1 MRRRHALIATFGA
14 TAPPFAAAVLF
25 ASGLFGS
32 DPDDNSWTH
41 AVPGLIVLA
50 IPATCLL
57 WLLYR
62 RLGQVQASSP
72 ELGRVASFAT
82 TFAGLPWLLLVA
94 ASLYNA
100 PYTQA
105 PLVLFVLPPL
115 FLAIW
120 LCLFFGGWLQWRM
133 LRPNSAFKPTLL
145 RSADPDGR

>member
-1 MRRRHALIATFGA
+1 MRNGHALIATFGA
-14 TAPPFAAAVLF
+14 TAPPFVAAVVLG
-25 ASGLFGS
+25 SGLFGS
-32 DPDDNSWTH
+32 DPNDNAWTH
-41 AVPGLIVLA
+41 SVPGLIALA

-62 RLGQVQASSP
+62 RLGQVQIASP

-94 ASLYNA
+94 AGLYSA
-100 PYTQA
+100 PYTQI
-105 PLVLFVLPPL
+105 PLVLLVLLPL
-115 FLAIW
+115 FVVIW

-145 RSADPDGR
+145 RSADPGGR